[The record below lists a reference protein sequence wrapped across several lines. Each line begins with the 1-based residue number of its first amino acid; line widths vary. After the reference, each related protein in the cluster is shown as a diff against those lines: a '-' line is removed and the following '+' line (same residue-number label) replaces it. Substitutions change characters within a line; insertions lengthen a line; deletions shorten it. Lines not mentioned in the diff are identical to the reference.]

1 MAKRRRGM
9 TGLRLVMVV
18 AAVAVAVAIAS
29 GYLPFPWPPTSDSAV
44 EVPTAPAESE
54 AVASSEQATLVSVID
69 GDTIETSAGTVRIIG
84 IDTPE
89 RGECGHDEA
98 AASVSRV
105 VAPGDTVVLE
115 LPRGQNAQ
123 DRYGRLLRFVTT
135 PAGVDLG
142 ALQLDAGLAVARYDS
157 LDGYPAHPKE
167 EAYRSAQRAALAAD
181 GSVIAVGCG

>member
-1 MAKRRRGM
+1 MAKRRRRA
-9 TGLRLVMVV
+9 TGLPLVLVV
-18 AAVAVAVAIAS
+18 VAVALGYGIAN

-44 EVPTAPAESE
+44 EAPAVPDESE
-54 AVASSEQATLVSVID
+54 AVGSEEQATLVSVID
-69 GDTIETSAGTVRIIG
+69 GDTVETSAGTVRIIG

-105 VAPGDTVVLE
+105 VAPGDTVLLE
-115 LPRGQNAQ
+115 LPPGQNDQ

-135 PAGVDLG
+135 PAGVDVG
-142 ALQLDAGLAVARYDS
+142 SLQLEAGLAVARYDS
-157 LDGYPAHPKE
+157 RDGYPAHPKE
-167 EAYRSAQRAALAAD
+167 EAYHSGQRAALAAD